1 MPASSTLR
9 LHPSDD
15 VAVALRDLEPGD
27 AIGAGDR
34 TARQPVP
41 IGHKV
46 ALRALALGTPVRK
59 YGQIIGFASR
69 GIGEGEHVHTHNL
82 QFGEFEREASPRATP
97 EPEPGPGAGA
107 SQAATFE
114 GYRRADGRVGTRNYL
129 AVVSTVNCSA
139 TVSKRISQT
148 MSLSGELDDYPNVD
162 GVIAL
167 THGTGCGM
175 QPDGDGLA
183 VLRRTLLG
191 YLTHPNVCGVLILG
205 LGCED
210 NQVAALTAE
219 VPVRAGLPV
228 VQATIQQLGG
238 TAAAVREGLARL
250 REMLPEADK
259 ARRSTAPAGELILG
273 TNCGGSDAFS
283 GLTANPAL
291 GAALDLLVAH
301 GGTGILGETPEIYG
315 AEHLLASRAASD
327 SVAMALADKISW
339 WRDYVARN
347 GGSMDNNPSPG
358 NKAGGLTTI
367 LEKSLGAVA
376 KGGTTPLREVV
387 DYARRPSERGL
398 VFMDTPG
405 YDPVSVTGIVAGGAT
420 VMCFTTGRG
429 SVFGCKPV
437 PSLKLATTSDL
448 FRRMPDDMDV
458 DCGVVLDGVSISDL
472 GRQLFGELLEVAS
485 GRKTKSEILGFGD
498 EEFVPWQLGAVM

>member
-15 VAVALRDLEPGD
+15 VAVALVDLEPGD
-27 AIGAGDR
+27 PIGGDGG

-69 GIGEGEHVHTHNL
+69 GIAAGEHVHTHNL
-82 QFGEFEREASPRATP
+82 QFGEFEREASRTDAGPVARAT
-97 EPEPGPGAGA
+97 E
-107 SQAATFE
+107 AATFE
-114 GYRRADGRVGTRNYL
+114 GYRRADGRAGTRNYL

-139 TVSKRISQT
+139 TASKRISQT

-162 GVIAL
+162 GVVAL

-210 NQVAALTAE
+210 NQIAALTAE
-219 VPVRAGLPV
+219 VPIRADLPV

-250 REMLPEADK
+250 REMLPEADR
-259 ARRSTAPAGELILG
+259 ARRSTAPASELILG

-315 AEHLLASRAASD
+315 AEHLLASRATSD
-327 SVAMALADKISW
+327 SVAAALADKISW
-339 WRDYVARN
+339 WRTYVARN
-347 GGSMDNNPSPG
+347 GGTMDNNPSPG

-376 KGGTTPLREVV
+376 KGGTTPLCEVV
-387 DYARRPSERGL
+387 DYARRPSQRGF

-405 YDPVSVTGIVAGGAT
+405 YDPVSVTGIVAGGANL
-420 VMCFTTGRG
+420 MCFTTGRG

-448 FRRMPDDMDV
+448 YRRMTDDMDV
-458 DCGVVLDGVSISDL
+458 DCGVILDGVSISDL
-472 GRQLFGELLEVAS
+472 GRQLFDELLEVAS